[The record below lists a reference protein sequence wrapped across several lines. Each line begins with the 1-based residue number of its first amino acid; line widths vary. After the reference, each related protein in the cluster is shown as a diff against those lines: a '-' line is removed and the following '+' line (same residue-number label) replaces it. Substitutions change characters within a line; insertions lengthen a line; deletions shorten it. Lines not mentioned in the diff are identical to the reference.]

1 MMMNDTQSA
10 RSGHGKPLWLRA
22 AVVAAFSLLSAC
34 DPMPKL
40 APDNATLMARAPGTM
55 PGSPDCASCH
65 AYPLHDINHQYHLI
79 SANVNQNN
87 LTFPQLNNVTTCMD
101 CHFNSIQHFT
111 FLHNDT
117 TWFDSNGIEV
127 FQHTDKDTA
136 HVTVWRGWRPLPQFP
151 VDTTRGRF
159 LAQEND
165 SLIFRYARIPKHV
178 PWRTG
183 PLHDNGVVDVALAPN
198 DVTSPDSLATA
209 YKPRDFS
216 CSAVACHNR
225 PAATY
230 RFMDPSRGLSNCPSL
245 LGNDPTCN
253 EFPAAAKR
261 GAAAT
266 RGTL

>member
-1 MMMNDTQSA
+1 VA
-10 RSGHGKPLWLRA
+10 GA
-22 AVVAAFSLLSAC
+22 ALLSLLGAC
-34 DPMPKL
+34 NPLPKL
-40 APDNATLMARAPGTM
+40 APDNTALTARAPGTV
-55 PGSPDCASCH
+55 PGAPDCASCH

-111 FLHNDT
+111 FLHSDT

-136 HVTVWRGWRPLPQFP
+136 HVTTYQGWRPLPQFP

-159 LAQEND
+159 LAQEID

-198 DVTSPDSLATA
+198 DVTSPASLATA
-209 YKPRDFS
+209 YRPRDFS
-216 CSAVACHNR
+216 CSDVACHNR

-253 EFPAAAKR
+253 EFPAAAKQ
-261 GAAAT
+261 GVSAT

>member
-1 MMMNDTQSA
+1 M
-10 RSGHGKPLWLRA
+10 A
-22 AVVAAFSLLSAC
+22 ALSLFCAC

-40 APDNATLMARAPGTM
+40 APDTAALTASTPGAV
-55 PGSPDCASCH
+55 PAAPDCASCH

-79 SANVNQNN
+79 SANVNRNN

-101 CHFNSIQHFT
+101 CHFNSIRSFT
-111 FLHNDT
+111 FPHSDT
-117 TWFDSNGIEV
+117 VWFDSNGIEV
-127 FQHTDKDTA
+127 FQHTDKDTP

-151 VDTTRGRF
+151 VDTARGRF
-159 LAQEND
+159 LAQDID
-165 SLIFRYARIPKHV
+165 SLIFRYARQSKHV

-183 PLHDNGVVDVALAPN
+183 RAHDNGVVDVAMAPN
-198 DVTSPDSLATA
+198 DVTSPDSLSTA

-216 CSAVACHNR
+216 CSAVACHNQ

-245 LGNDPTCN
+245 NGADPTCN

-261 GAAAT
+261 AVLSK
-266 RGTL
+266 RGDL